1 VTARYF
7 LPSGYESRP
16 EPARVV
22 DDWTSVWRPELCQRA
37 AIVARRIGT
46 RTLIGVGGATALR
59 LAHLQPEFDVIGIDI
74 ASEVVSYRGRGDS
87 VTWVETDLDSAR
99 ELGYESVA
107 EAVIVCDGL
116 LERLKHPE
124 HLVRMLRSALDQDAA
139 AVLLSSHERPPSD
152 EGPLGPPAEESR
164 VREWTLPELER
175 FLSSEGLHGFSGLI
189 RAGDGADDAQT
200 IVIGIPADE
209 ARSREIVRE
218 WFDELE
224 RWRRLAEK
232 QFRRI
237 DELEQWVREMN
248 AAKDWAEEQ
257 RVAWRS
263 RAEQA
268 ESQLE
273 QEGPRGG
280 RAPAVE
286 ESIEASS
293 SERRASPRITV
304 VTEVETSGA
313 DLRRTAASLV
323 AQTFRDWEWVI
334 VAIDDSVTSP
344 VAEPRV
350 RVSHGRS
357 RARAINHAL
366 RSKGDVA
373 LLEEGAVIPATALEK
388 WLWFLEAHPSCGS
401 VLSSESRGAP
411 RLIRRAAVDDAGSL
425 DAAAEVTLASA
436 GFVPLPDNRPPE
448 LWGYRAPAY
457 LQAANEWLPDERSIW
472 NAFDTDA
479 PRLLLIVPWM
489 TSGGSDRFNL
499 DLLDQLGRLGWQ
511 FTIATTIDG
520 PHDLYRAYER
530 RATDLFP
537 LAHFLPLPYQPL
549 FLRYLI
555 ESRRPDVVLISNSE
569 LGYRLTPYL
578 RGVAPDTPILDFCH
592 SEAEHWNK
600 GGYPRFSIEFR
611 EFLDLT
617 LTASEHLK
625 RWMVERGG
633 ETQRIEVCYANVDT
647 ERFRP
652 SAAARDSVRSRL
664 GLPPDEPIVL
674 FAGRISEDKQPRV
687 LADALARL
695 GKRGVRFT
703 AVIAGDGPDRAWLEG
718 ELARSLRTTVRMLGS
733 VEAGE
738 VATLMA
744 AADVLFLP
752 SRSEGIALALYES
765 MACGTPVV
773 GARVGGQAELVTEE
787 CGALIDR
794 STPGEEAE
802 RYAAALERLLVNPDL
817 RAAMGAAARDRVEE
831 RFRLDQLG
839 PRADELIRRAIELHR
854 SDPGPVPTP
863 AAART
868 SATATIELMRLARLM
883 DSMWPGQLSRGGV
896 RGIRLSVYVLL
907 RGLLRPAYYWGLR
920 HGWSWLPRARDKL
933 LHALAGIST

>member
-1 VTARYF
+1 MTDRYF
-7 LPSGYESRP
+7 LPSGYQSRRDP
-16 EPARVV
+16 KPVEGEAH
-22 DDWTSVWRPELCQRA
+22 SVWHPDLYQRA
-37 AIVARRIGT
+37 AIVARRVGS
-46 RTLIGVGGATALR
+46 RSLIGIGSGAATR
-59 LAHLQPEFDVIGIDI
+59 LAHLRPEFDIVAIDWI
-74 ASEVVSYRGRGDS
+74 DTTRDGG
-87 VTWVETDLDSAR
+87 TDVDFD
-99 ELGYESVA
+99 GTP
-107 EAVIVCDGL
+107 EAVVVCDGL
-116 LERLKHPE
+116 LERVPHPE
-124 HLVRMLRSALDQDAA
+124 RLLRMLKRALDRDAA
-139 AVLLSSHERPPSD
+139 AVLLSSHERA
-152 EGPLGPPAEESR
+152 GPDANSLGPPSNEAHI
-164 VREWTLPELER
+164 REWSLPELER
-175 FLSSEGLHGFSGLI
+175 FLSAEGLHGFSGLV
-189 RAGDGADDAQT
+189 RSGGGPQDAQT
-200 IVIGIPADE
+200 ILVGIPANT
-209 ARSREIVRE
+209 ARSREIVGE
-218 WFDELE
+218 WFNELQ
-224 RWRRLAEK
+224 RSQQLAKK

-237 DELEQWVREMN
+237 EELERWVRDVT
-248 AAKDWAEEQ
+248 AARDWSEEQ
-257 RVAWRS
+257 RAAWRA
-263 RAEQA
+263 RAELA
-268 ESQLE
+268 ESQLAE
-273 QEGPRGG
+273 NVPRAARGSEPEEANETP
-280 RAPAVE
+280 RPA
-286 ESIEASS
+286 
-293 SERRASPRITV
+293 RRTLPRITV
-304 VTEVETSGA
+304 VTEIDRSDTE
-313 DLRRTAASLV
+313 LQRTAASLV
-323 AQTFRDWEWVI
+323 AQTFHDWEWVI
-334 VAIDDSVTSP
+334 VTIDDSVRSP
-344 VAEPRV
+344 LDDPRA
-350 RVSHGRS
+350 RISRNPS
-357 RARAINHAL
+357 RARAIGDAL
-366 RSKGDVA
+366 GSDGDVA
-373 LLEEGAVIPATALEK
+373 LVEAGGVIPPTALEK

-401 VLSSESRGAP
+401 VRSSESANAP
-411 RLIRRAAVDDAGSL
+411 RLVRRAAVDDAGSL

-448 LWGYRAPAY
+448 LWGSRAPAY

-633 ETQRIEVCYANVDT
+633 ETERIEVCYANVDT